1 VANPV
6 LQRELVAHLRHPRAF
21 VLQGMVTLLLGSIIV
36 AAWPSAREID
46 LSEPGQGEARK
57 LFELFFIGQF
67 MLAALTTPAFA
78 AGSLA
83 GEKERKSYE
92 MLLASALRPSQIVWA
107 KWAAAL
113 VPAVLLIVSSF
124 PLIMLCLP
132 LGGVSFYEVIA
143 AYALLLTAL
152 ACFSLVSLTC
162 SAYYARTT
170 SALIT
175 SYLLVLP
182 ASLIGIGLWSAY
194 GAGNAGARLVTFLTL
209 VPPSAAGLIYV
220 LFTALCSR
228 LWYPPDIGSE
238 GREIVDEKEELKQ
251 AVGLVIRRD
260 EFPDR
265 LFAPAKRTGLMP
277 DDVNPVLDKEMRS
290 ELFSQGTL
298 MLRLVV
304 QISLLLAVPI
314 MGVCL
319 YFHPAWAPWYFSYV
333 LLFNLLVGPV
343 FSAGAVSG
351 ERERQTLDLLLV
363 TTLRPGTI
371 LWGKLLSGLRISGV
385 LTSFLLWPVLL
396 ALVLVPEYYGDWLTF
411 VLAIGL
417 VGMTCLFTSVTALF
431 SSICFRK
438 SNTSLTC
445 AYLAL
450 AAMFV
455 LTPAA
460 DFFGRTFVPDS
471 AAALVFHGATVT
483 SPFAAAFALPLT
495 SEYEEM
501 RRPADWPLFFAHLG
515 FQWTVILVLV
525 GMMIRMFRNRYDAAG
540 GIS

>member
-21 VLQGMVTLLLGSIIV
+21 VLQGVVTLLLGSIIV
-36 AAWPSAREID
+36 AAWPTDREID
-46 LSEPGQGEARK
+46 LTQTGEGAARK

-92 MLLASALRPSQIVWA
+92 MLLASALRPGQIVWA
-107 KWAAAL
+107 KWAASL

-124 PLIMLCLP
+124 PIIMLCLP

-143 AYALLLTAL
+143 AYGLLLIAL
-152 ACFSLVSLTC
+152 ACFSLVSLMC

-175 SYLLVLP
+175 AYLLVLP
-182 ASLIGIGLWSAY
+182 TSLVGVGIWSAY
-194 GAGNAGARLVTFLTL
+194 GAGNVGARLATFLAI
-209 VPPSAAGLIYV
+209 VPPTAVGLIYAV
-220 LFTALCSR
+220 FTALCRR

-265 LFAPAKRTGLMP
+265 LFAPAKRTDLLP

-319 YFHPAWAPWYFSYV
+319 YFHPPWAPWYFAYV
-333 LLFNLLVGPV
+333 LLFNMLVGPV

-396 ALVLVPEYYGDWLTF
+396 ALVLVPEYYDDWLTF
-411 VLAIGL
+411 VAALVL

-431 SSICFRK
+431 CSICFRK

-450 AAMFV
+450 GGLFV

-460 DFFGRTFVPDS
+460 DYFGRTFLPGT
-471 AAALVFHGATVT
+471 AAAAVFHGASAT
-483 SPFAAAFALPLT
+483 SPFAAAFGLPL
-495 SEYEEM
+495 SSNFEDM
-501 RRPADWPLFFAHLG
+501 RRAADWPLVSANLG
-515 FQWTVILVLV
+515 FQWLVILALV
-525 GMMIRMFRNRYDAAG
+525 GLMIRMFRNRYDAAG